1 MPRRSGYLLKTI
13 SDFEKDTHGMSTS
26 PTCSRQHSLVRPL
39 LIGSLL
45 ATVWLPGQPLLAAPT
60 QQQSAREFNIPAG
73 DLDPALNQFAQ
84 ASGILLSVD
93 GNLTA
98 GKRTPGLN
106 GRYGAADGL
115 SRLVAGSGL
124 RVVLKGSTYSVEIIP
139 EHAGSVELA
148 PSSIIAGGL
157 GATTEGSG
165 SYTTGSTATATKLA
179 MSLRETPQSVTVITR
194 QRMDDE
200 NVQSLDD
207 VARTTQGIT
216 YTKIGTERSTYYS
229 RGFEINDLQFDGIPS
244 NISENYSMDVMSTS
258 NMAIYDRVEVVR
270 GANGLMQGTG
280 NPSAA
285 INLVRKRPTRDFRLG
300 AELGAGSWDN
310 YRSQIDVSGPLT
322 DDGNVRG
329 RAVAYYNTT
338 KSFRDGAGKDNQL
351 IYMVGEADL
360 DESTT
365 LTVGA
370 TLQQD
375 RNDGYDWGG
384 LNTRTN
390 GSFYPL
396 SRSSSLAGDW
406 AYLDKTN
413 YTLFSDL
420 THQFDNDW
428 KLTLAL
434 NAITS
439 DAQFLSSYPAR
450 VTSNPSGNQYTLP
463 VSKVGY
469 DDRQYGFD
477 LYATGPFSALGREHQ
492 LMFGANLRRD
502 DFDAAIYKATNTPS
516 IDITSY
522 DWGSIAAPIVNSSS
536 RADYNYVR
544 KEKGVYGATRLSLT
558 DSLSLIVGSRISWSD
573 YAIDSPST
581 VDSYKENRH
590 VVPYSG
596 LVYDL
601 DSHHTL
607 YASYTEIYKTQS
619 YFGLGNKLL
628 APIEG
633 ENYEVGIKGEYFDG
647 RLNTSLAVFQTNLTH
662 MPEAIAGASSCGVTG
677 TSSCYEEGGKV
688 QNRGFEIE
696 VNGQPLEGWNVGA
709 GFTYSDPEYV
719 AGKNKGTDYYTRI
732 PRRLLKLSSDY
743 RLPGG
748 LHQWRVGGE
757 VFAQSRAYTQAS
769 TYDIEQGG
777 YALVNLHVNYQI
789 DDHFNVQYNL
799 NNALDRTYYQTL
811 PTSNNFGGLFYGEP
825 RNFAVTLRYQY

>member
-1 MPRRSGYLLKTI
+1 MSARSSFFARL
-13 SDFEKDTHGMSTS
+13 
-26 PTCSRQHSLVRPL
+26 PHSALALSFV
-39 LIGSLL
+39 GSLM
-45 ATVWLPGQPLLAAPT
+45 ATTSAWAQPLAYD
-60 QQQSAREFNIPAG
+60 IPAG
-73 DLDPALNQFAQ
+73 SLAETLSQFGAASGVMITFSSGETSGLTSPGLHGSYELQQGFAQ
-84 ASGILLSVD
+84 LL
-93 GNLTA
+93 
-98 GKRTPGLN
+98 R
-106 GRYGAADGL
+106 
-115 SRLVAGSGL
+115 GSGL
-124 RVVLKGSTYSVEIIP
+124 RVMQVGEKRYVLTKAESGSSL
-139 EHAGSVELA
+139 ELGA
-148 PSSIIAGGL
+148 TTINGAGL
-157 GATTEGSG
+157 GAVTEGSG

-200 NVQSLDD
+200 NAQSLDD
-207 VARTTQGIT
+207 VARTTPGIT

-229 RGFEINDLQFDGIPS
+229 RGFEINDLQFDGIPT

-310 YRSQIDVSGPLT
+310 YRSQIDVSGPL
-322 DDGNVRG
+322 DDEGRFRG
-329 RAVAYYNTT
+329 RAVAYYSTGN
-338 KSFRDGAGKDNQL
+338 SFRDGAGKDNQL
-351 IYMVGEADL
+351 LYLVGEADL

-365 LTVGA
+365 LTVRA
-370 TLQQD
+370 TIQQD
-375 RNDGYDWGG
+375 RNNGYDWGG
-384 LNTRTN
+384 LNTRPN

-396 SRSSSLAGDW
+396 SRSASLAGDW

-413 YTLFSDL
+413 YTVFSDL

-450 VTSNPSGNQYTLP
+450 VTSNPTGNQYTLP
-463 VSKVGY
+463 ISKVGY
-469 DDRQYGFD
+469 DDRQYGLD
-477 LYATGPFSALGREHQ
+477 LYTTGPFTALGREHQ

-522 DWGSIAAPIVNSSS
+522 DWSSIPAPIVNPSS

-544 KEKGVYGATRLSLT
+544 KDKGVYGATRLSVT
-558 DSLSLIVGSRISWSD
+558 DSLSLILGSRVSWSE
-573 YAIDSPST
+573 YNIDSPST

-590 VVPYSG
+590 VVPYAG

-601 DSHHTL
+601 DTHHTL

-628 APIEG
+628 EPIEG
-633 ENYEVGIKGEYFDG
+633 DNYEAGIKGEYFDG
-647 RLNTSLAVFQTNLTH
+647 RLNTSLALFQTNLSH
-662 MPEAIAGASSCGVTG
+662 MPEAIAGASTCGVTG

-688 QNRGFEIE
+688 QNNGFEIE
-696 VNGQPLEGWNVGA
+696 VNGQPVEGWNLAA

-719 AGKNKGTDYYTRI
+719 AGKAKGTDYYTRI
-732 PRRLLKLSSDY
+732 PRRLLKLSTDY
-743 RLPGG
+743 RLPGN

-757 VFAQSRAYTQAS
+757 VFAQSRTYTQAS

-777 YALVNLHVNYQI
+777 YALVNLHLNYQI

-799 NNALDRTYYQTL
+799 NNALDKTYYQTL
-811 PTSNNFGGLFYGEP
+811 PTSNNFGGLYYGEP

>member
-1 MPRRSGYLLKTI
+1 MSARSSFFARL
-13 SDFEKDTHGMSTS
+13 
-26 PTCSRQHSLVRPL
+26 PHSALAL
-39 LIGSLL
+39 SFAGSLM
-45 ATVWLPGQPLLAAPT
+45 ATASAWAQPLAYD
-60 QQQSAREFNIPAG
+60 IPAG
-73 DLDPALNQFAQ
+73 NLGETLSQFGAASGVMITFSSGETSGLNSPGLHGSYELQEGFAQ
-84 ASGILLSVD
+84 LL
-93 GNLTA
+93 
-98 GKRTPGLN
+98 R
-106 GRYGAADGL
+106 
-115 SRLVAGSGL
+115 GSGL
-124 RVVLKGSTYSVEIIP
+124 RVTQVGEKRYVLTKAESGSSL
-139 EHAGSVELA
+139 ELGA
-148 PSSIIAGGL
+148 TTINGAGL
-157 GATTEGSG
+157 GAVTEGSG

-194 QRMDDE
+194 QRMNDE
-200 NVQSLDD
+200 NAQSLDD
-207 VARTTQGIT
+207 VARTTPGIT

-229 RGFEINDLQFDGIPS
+229 RGFEINDLQFDGIPT

-310 YRSQIDVSGPLT
+310 YRSQIDVSGPL
-322 DDGNVRG
+322 DDEGRFRG
-329 RAVAYYNTT
+329 RAVAYYSTGN
-338 KSFRDGAGKDNQL
+338 SFRDGAGKDNQL
-351 IYMVGEADL
+351 LYLVGEADL

-370 TLQQD
+370 TIQQD
-375 RNDGYDWGG
+375 RNNSYDWGG

-396 SRSSSLAGDW
+396 SRSASLAGDW

-413 YTLFSDL
+413 YTVFSDL

-450 VTSNPSGNQYTLP
+450 VTSNPTGNQYTLP
-463 VSKVGY
+463 ISKVGY
-469 DDRQYGFD
+469 DDRQYGLD
-477 LYATGPFSALGREHQ
+477 LYTTGPFSALGREHQ

-522 DWGSIAAPIVNSSS
+522 DWSNIPTPIVNPSS

-544 KEKGVYGATRLSLT
+544 KDKGVYGATRLSVT
-558 DSLSLIVGSRISWSD
+558 DSLSLILGSRVSWSEYD
-573 YAIDSPST
+573 IDSPST

-590 VVPYSG
+590 VVPYAG

-601 DSHHTL
+601 DTHHTL

-628 APIEG
+628 QPIEG
-633 ENYEVGIKGEYFDG
+633 DNYEVGIKGEYFDG
-647 RLNTSLAVFQTNLTH
+647 RLNTSLALFQTNLSH
-662 MPEAIAGASSCGVTG
+662 MPEAIAGASTCGVTG

-688 QNRGFEIE
+688 QNNGFEIE
-696 VNGQPLEGWNVGA
+696 INGQPVEGWNLGA

-732 PRRLLKLSSDY
+732 PRRLLKLSTDY
-743 RLPGG
+743 RLPGN

-757 VFAQSRAYTQAS
+757 VFAQSRTYTQAS

-777 YALVNLHVNYQI
+777 YALVNLHLNYQI

-799 NNALDRTYYQTL
+799 NNALDKTYYQTL
-811 PTSNNFGGLFYGEP
+811 PTSNNFGGLYYGEP

>member
-1 MPRRSGYLLKTI
+1 MSARSSFFARL
-13 SDFEKDTHGMSTS
+13 
-26 PTCSRQHSLVRPL
+26 PHSALALSFV
-39 LIGSLL
+39 GSLM
-45 ATVWLPGQPLLAAPT
+45 ATTSAWAQPLAYD
-60 QQQSAREFNIPAG
+60 IPAG
-73 DLDPALNQFAQ
+73 SLGETLSQFGAASGVMITFSSGETSGLTSPGLHGSYELQQGFAQ
-84 ASGILLSVD
+84 LL
-93 GNLTA
+93 
-98 GKRTPGLN
+98 R
-106 GRYGAADGL
+106 
-115 SRLVAGSGL
+115 GSGL
-124 RVVLKGSTYSVEIIP
+124 RVMQVGEKRYVLTKAESGSSL
-139 EHAGSVELA
+139 ELGA
-148 PSSIIAGGL
+148 TTINGAGL
-157 GATTEGSG
+157 GAVTEGSG

-200 NVQSLDD
+200 NAQSLDD
-207 VARTTQGIT
+207 VARTTPGIT

-229 RGFEINDLQFDGIPS
+229 RGFEINDLQFDGIPT

-310 YRSQIDVSGPLT
+310 YRSQIDVSGPL
-322 DDGNVRG
+322 DDEGRFRG
-329 RAVAYYNTT
+329 RAVAYYSTGN
-338 KSFRDGAGKDNQL
+338 SFRDGAGKDNQL
-351 IYMVGEADL
+351 LYLVGEADL

-370 TLQQD
+370 TIQQD
-375 RNDGYDWGG
+375 RNNGYDWGG
-384 LNTRTN
+384 LNTRPN

-396 SRSSSLAGDW
+396 SRSASLAGDW

-413 YTLFSDL
+413 YTVFSDL

-450 VTSNPSGNQYTLP
+450 VTSNPTGNQYTLP
-463 VSKVGY
+463 ISKVGY
-469 DDRQYGFD
+469 DDSQYGLD
-477 LYATGPFSALGREHQ
+477 LYTTGPFTALGREHQ

-522 DWGSIAAPIVNSSS
+522 DWSSIPAPIVNPSS

-544 KEKGVYGATRLSLT
+544 KDKGVYGATRLSVT
-558 DSLSLIVGSRISWSD
+558 DSLSLILGSRVSWSEYD
-573 YAIDSPST
+573 IDSPST

-590 VVPYSG
+590 VVPYAG

-601 DSHHTL
+601 DTHHTL

-628 APIEG
+628 EPIEG
-633 ENYEVGIKGEYFDG
+633 DNYEAGIKGEYFDG
-647 RLNTSLAVFQTNLTH
+647 RLNTSLALFQTNLSH
-662 MPEAIAGASSCGVTG
+662 MPEAIAGASTCGVTG

-688 QNRGFEIE
+688 QNNGFEIE
-696 VNGQPLEGWNVGA
+696 VNGQPVEGWNLGA
-709 GFTYSDPEYV
+709 GFTYSDPEHV
-719 AGKNKGTDYYTRI
+719 AGKAKGTDYYTRI
-732 PRRLLKLSSDY
+732 PRRLLKLSTDY
-743 RLPGG
+743 RLPGN

-757 VFAQSRAYTQAS
+757 VFAQSRTYTQAS

-777 YALVNLHVNYQI
+777 YALVNLHLNYQI

-799 NNALDRTYYQTL
+799 NNALDKTYYQTL
-811 PTSNNFGGLFYGEP
+811 PTSNNFGGLYYGEP

>member
-1 MPRRSGYLLKTI
+1 MPISYPRPQQRSTL
-13 SDFEKDTHGMSTS
+13 
-26 PTCSRQHSLVRPL
+26 RPL
-39 LIGSLL
+39 LLSSLL
-45 ATVWLPGQPLLAAPT
+45 ASAWLPCPPLQAATT
-60 QQQSAREFNIPAG
+60 QQETNRDYSIAAG

-84 ASGILLSVD
+84 ASGILLSID
-93 GNLTA
+93 GSLTA
-98 GKRTPGLN
+98 GKRTGGLQ
-106 GRYGAADGL
+106 GRHGVVDALA
-115 SRLVAGSGL
+115 RLLAGSGL
-124 RVVLKGSTYSVEIIP
+124 RSVQHGDTWSVEAVP
-139 EHAGSVELA
+139 QRDGSLELA
-148 PSSIIAGGL
+148 PSSVVASAL
-157 GATTEGSG
+157 GATTEGTG
-165 SYTTGSTATATKLA
+165 SYTTGSTATATKMA

-207 VARTTQGIT
+207 VARTTPGIT
-216 YTKIGTERSTYYS
+216 YTKIGTERSTYYA
-229 RGFEINDLQFDGIPS
+229 RGFEINDLQFDGIPT
-244 NISENYSMDVMSTS
+244 NVSENYSMDVMSTA
-258 NMAIYDRVEVVR
+258 NMAIYDRVEIVR

-285 INLVRKRPTRDFRLG
+285 INLVRKRPTRDFRLS
-300 AELGAGSWDN
+300 AELGTGSWDN
-310 YRSQIDVSGPLT
+310 YRSQVDVSGPLT
-322 DDGNVRG
+322 DDGRVRG
-329 RAVAYYNTT
+329 RAVAYYNTAN
-338 KSFRDGAGKDNQL
+338 SFRDGAGKDNQL
-351 IYMVGEADL
+351 LYLVGEADL
-360 DESTT
+360 DDATT

-375 RNDGYDWGG
+375 RNNGYDWGG
-384 LNTRTN
+384 LNTRVD

-396 SRSSSLAGDW
+396 SRSASLAGKW

-413 YTLFSDL
+413 YTVFSDL

-428 KLTLAL
+428 KLTLAV
-434 NAITS
+434 NAISS

-450 VTSNPSGNQYTLP
+450 VTSNTSGNQYTLP
-463 VSKVGY
+463 ISKVGY

-492 LMFGANLRRD
+492 LVFGANLRRD

-516 IDITSY
+516 IDITSF
-522 DWGSIAAPIVNSSS
+522 DWDSIATPIVNPAS

-558 DSLSLIVGSRISWSD
+558 DSLSLILGSRVSWSD

-590 VVPYSG
+590 VVPYAG
-596 LVYDL
+596 LVFDL
-601 DSHHTL
+601 DTHHTL

-619 YFGLGNKLL
+619 YFGVGNKLL

-633 ENYEVGIKGEYFDG
+633 ENYEAGIKGEYFGG
-647 RLNTSLAVFQTNLTH
+647 RLNTSLALFQTNLTH
-662 MPEAIAGASSCGVTG
+662 MPEAIAGASTCGVTG

-688 QNRGFEIE
+688 RNNGFEIE
-696 VNGQPLEGWNVGA
+696 INGQPAEGWNLGA

-732 PRRLLKLSSDY
+732 PRRLLKLSTDY
-743 RLPGG
+743 RLPGS
-748 LHQWRVGGE
+748 LNQWRAGGE
-757 VFAQSRAYTQAS
+757 VFAQSRTYSQAS

-777 YALVNLHVNYQI
+777 YALVNLHLNYQI
-789 DDHFNVQYNL
+789 DEHFNVQYNL